1 MIVSKET
8 VWVIMTKCRKYIAK
22 GTPRN
27 RYLVAVDDPKDKK
40 RYLTYTSKGKAES
53 AFKVSGFYTYN
64 IDDFPYDK
72 RTKKTDEYLEAV
84 ECEMIIKTTEE

>member
-40 RYLTYTSKGKAES
+40 RYLTYTSQGKAES
-53 AFKVSGFYTYN
+53 AFTVSGFYTYN
-64 IDDFPYDK
+64 IKDFPYDT
-72 RTKKTDEYLEAV
+72 RTLDKDDYLEAV
-84 ECEMIIKTTEE
+84 ECEMIIKTID